1 MKNRAKSLKRAVVDS
16 LKAILRIGTSKKK
29 ARDEENRKAREKARA
44 AGKSEKEI
52 KQMPWLPSPYI
63 HSYNTFYQ
71 YLDICL
77 KYAEWLAENHP
88 DVQKLHYAL
97 RQGYAREYVQ
107 LMIERGLAPS
117 TIARTTSALA
127 KLYRCRAYEIHNA
140 RPERRYA
147 EFTRCRGYS
156 EDDYAKDLEKYGVIT
171 EVCRM
176 IGVRRVELRHIYPE
190 CFRVDASG
198 KLYVHLDGHE
208 QHCKGGR
215 DRDVV
220 ILDCNQQ
227 RMREILKDFEPGK
240 LMFPKVPSHLN
251 VHAIRAFYAMDY
263 YDAIARPI
271 ESIPGDERIKLKHPK
286 TDKRRPNQVRDTA
299 PAIYQRRSDGRQFD
313 RKALLIVT
321 ESLGHDR
328 ENVIVQNYYR

>member
-52 KQMPWLPSPYI
+52 KEMPWLPSPFI
-63 HSYNTFYQ
+63 HSIGTYYQ
-71 YLDICL
+71 YRAICW
-77 KYAEWLAENHP
+77 KYVEWLAEYHP

-107 LMIERGLAPS
+107 LMIDRGLAPS

-127 KLYRCRAYEIHNA
+127 KLYRCRAYEIHDA

-156 EDDYAKDLEKYGVIT
+156 EDDYAEDLEKYGVIA

-190 CFRVDASG
+190 CFQEDASG
-198 KLYVHLDGHE
+198 KLYVHLDGRA

-227 RMREILKDFEPGK
+227 RMREILQDFEPKK
-240 LMFPKVPSHLN
+240 LMFPNVPSHLN
-251 VHAIRAFYAMDY
+251 VHAIRAFYAMGY

-271 ESIPGDERIKLKHPK
+271 ESIPGDKRIKLKHPK

-299 PAIYQRRSDGRQFD
+299 PAIYQRRSDGKKFD
-313 RKALLIVT
+313 RAALFTVT
-321 ESLGHDR
+321 KSLGHDR
-328 ENVIVQNYYR
+328 ESVIVQNYYR

>member
-1 MKNRAKSLKRAVVDS
+1 M
-16 LKAILRIGTSKKK
+16 
-29 ARDEENRKAREKARA
+29 
-44 AGKSEKEI
+44 
-52 KQMPWLPSPYI
+52 
-63 HSYNTFYQ
+63 
-71 YLDICL
+71 
-77 KYAEWLAENHP
+77 
-88 DVQKLHYAL
+88 QKLHYAL

-190 CFRVDASG
+190 CFREDAYG
-198 KLYVHLDGHE
+198 KLYVHLDGRA

-215 DRDVV
+215 SRDVV

-227 RMREILKDFEPGK
+227 RMREILKGFVPGK

>member
-52 KQMPWLPSPYI
+52 KEMPWLPSPFI
-63 HSYNTFYQ
+63 HSIGTYYQ
-71 YLDICL
+71 YRAICW
-77 KYAEWLAENHP
+77 KYVEWLAENHP

-156 EDDYAKDLEKYGVIT
+156 EDDYAKDLEKYGVIV

-190 CFRVDASG
+190 CFREDAYG
-198 KLYVHLDGHE
+198 KLYVHLDGRA

-215 DRDVV
+215 SRDVV

-227 RMREILKDFEPGK
+227 RMREILKGFVPGK

-263 YDAIARPI
+263 YDAIARPV
-271 ESIPGDERIKLKHPK
+271 EEIPLGERVPLKHPK

-313 RKALLIVT
+313 RKSLLIVT

-328 ENVIVQNYYR
+328 ESVIVQNYYR

>member
-156 EDDYAKDLEKYGVIT
+156 EDDYAKDLEKYGVIV

-190 CFRVDASG
+190 CFREDAYG
-198 KLYVHLDGHE
+198 KLYVHLDGRA

-215 DRDVV
+215 SRDVV

-227 RMREILKDFEPGK
+227 RMREILKGFVPGK

-271 ESIPGDERIKLKHPK
+271 EEIPLGERVPLKHPK

-313 RKALLIVT
+313 RKSLLIVT

-328 ENVIVQNYYR
+328 ESVIVQNYYR